1 VGVPASPRRVARPIH
16 LNTDSFRHG
25 CAAKASL
32 SRCNPDSNGD
42 LTTVS
47 WGVPD
52 VGRLLTPFPGEADET
67 PSDEQEETVDP
78 QHAASALMRLING
91 YQISQVIH
99 VAAMLGIADLLKDGP
114 RASADIANATSTHPS
129 SMYRLLHALASASV
143 LEERADARF
152 ALTDIGQCLRS
163 DSPQPRVAW
172 ARYVGR
178 PYVWQSWGGLLHS
191 VTTGE
196 DAFRHLHGSGVW
208 DWRAKHPNESR
219 DFDAAMTE
227 LSSGVVETIAAALDF
242 SQWGCI
248 VDVGGGQGAFLAG
261 ILAIYPMAKG
271 ILFDLPHVVAGA
283 PAVLRAHGVTDRCQT
298 VGGDMFTAVPPG
310 GDAYVVKNVLM
321 DEDDA
326 EVCAILRA
334 CRACIG
340 TSGRL
345 IVIERLLTDP
355 NRSEI
360 NLSDVTMLVMTGGR
374 ERTLSEF
381 TALFAEAGFHL
392 EQSVATRSPS
402 TLLIGAP
409 S

>member
-1 VGVPASPRRVARPIH
+1 M
-16 LNTDSFRHG
+16 DS
-25 CAAKASL
+25 L
-32 SRCNPDSNGD
+32 
-42 LTTVS
+42 
-47 WGVPD
+47 
-52 VGRLLTPFPGEADET
+52 
-67 PSDEQEETVDP
+67 
-78 QHAASALMRLING
+78 HAASALMRLING

-99 VAAMLGIADLLKDGP
+99 VAATLGIADLLKDGP
-114 RASADIANATSTHPS
+114 LASADVSKATSTHPS
-129 SMYRLLHALASASV
+129 SMYRLLHALASAGV
-143 LEERADARF
+143 LEERADAHF
-152 ALTDIGQCLRS
+152 ALTDIGHCLRS
-163 DSPQPRVAW
+163 DSPRTRVAW

-178 PYVWQSWGGLLHS
+178 PYVWQSWGDLLHS
-191 VTTGE
+191 VRTGE

-208 DWRAKHPNESR
+208 DCRARQPDESR
-219 DFDAAMTE
+219 NFDAAMTE

-242 SQWGCI
+242 SQWDCI

-261 ILAIYPMAKG
+261 ILAIHPMTKG

-283 PAVLRAHGVTDRCQT
+283 PAVLQAHGVADRCQT
-298 VGGDMFTAVPPG
+298 VGGDMFSTVPTG

-326 EVCAILRA
+326 EVCAILQA
-334 CRACIG
+334 CRSGIR

-355 NRSEI
+355 NPNEI

-374 ERTLSEF
+374 ERTLSEL

-409 S
+409 V

>member
-1 VGVPASPRRVARPIH
+1 V
-16 LNTDSFRHG
+16 
-25 CAAKASL
+25 
-32 SRCNPDSNGD
+32 
-42 LTTVS
+42 
-47 WGVPD
+47 WWEVPD
-52 VGRLLTPFPGEADET
+52 VRRLLKPFFGEATDET

-78 QHAASALMRLING
+78 QQAASTLMRLING

-99 VAAMLGIADLLKDGP
+99 VAATLGIADLLKDGP
-114 RASADIANATSTHPS
+114 RASADIANATNTHPS
-129 SMYRLLHALASASV
+129 STYRLLHALASAGV
-143 LEERADARF
+143 LEERADSYF
-152 ALTDIGQCLRS
+152 LLTDIGQCLRS

-172 ARYVGR
+172 ARYIGR
-178 PYVWQSWGGLLHS
+178 PYVWQSWGSLLHS

-196 DAFRHLHGSGVW
+196 DAFHHLHGSGVW
-208 DWRAKHPNESR
+208 DWRAKQPHESR
-219 DFDAAMTE
+219 NFDAAMTE

-242 SQWGCI
+242 SRWDCI

-261 ILAIYPMAKG
+261 ILAIHPTVKG

-283 PAVLRAHGVTDRCQT
+283 PAVLQAYGVADRCQT
-298 VGGDMFTAVPPG
+298 VGGDMFSAVPPG

-334 CRACIG
+334 CRSVIG

-345 IVIERLLTDP
+345 IVIERLLTHP

-360 NLSDVTMLVMTGGR
+360 NLSDMTMLVMTGGR

-409 S
+409 V